1 LPRYVNGEY
10 DIEKAF
16 RAIEDELIHSM
27 IRNFKQHRAEETKE
41 GYNWSAWQ
49 IEQLKSL
56 EQYKKANAEKFA
68 SRFSNINASVEEL
81 IKEAR
86 AQGGSEQEEQILKA
100 IKNGFKAAKLPGQG
114 MEAAFF
120 RLNDK
125 KIEALAKATKN
136 DLSKAERATLRMAND
151 KYRQIIFNAQVYAN
165 TGAGTYE
172 KAVDMATRDFLSAG
186 INSIE
191 YKDGSRHNIKEYA
204 GMAIRTADKR
214 AYLTGEGEKRKEWGV
229 TTVIVKK
236 RGNACP
242 KCLPFCGKILI
253 DDVWSGGV
261 PDGKH
266 KLMSQAIAAGLYHP
280 NCKDIHTTYFEGI
293 TKYGEPYTDTEL
305 KQIESDYNEGQKQ
318 KYAQRQAE
326 RFDRLEKYSLDDDNK
341 KMYAARKEQWEK
353 QVDSKQEYKPVNR
366 GESKIVEVKNNRNI
380 NISEVEDYKGDV
392 YISDKANIK
401 PRSLHEIYNNTMK
414 AMELWGIS
422 KNRRPEIRIVSY
434 EELEAYGKYNAVDN
448 VVYYIPEVV
457 SEDIVGGKAITE
469 YHEMWH
475 MKQAEKFRSK
485 GWNITKENYGK
496 YIRELNKECKKTID
510 VLGIN
515 EYNVGKISDYAEKML
530 DYGRYD
536 EVEAEY
542 MTIIKSK
549 GKEL

>member
-56 EQYKKANAEKFA
+56 EQYKKANAEKFS

-100 IKNGFKAAKLPGQG
+100 IKNGFKAAKPPGQG

-204 GMAIRTADKR
+204 SMAIRTADKR

-266 KLMSQAIAAGLYHP
+266 KLMSQAITAGLYHP

-305 KQIESDYNEGQKQ
+305 KQIEGDYNEEQKQ

-380 NISEVEDYKGDV
+380 NISEVEDYKGEV

-401 PRSLHEIYNNTMK
+401 PRALHEIYNNTMK